1 MIFNLKH
8 FKLLTLICWYMKQT
22 LNKKSSNTSQNLTKG
37 LYQPKF
43 WNFLCKSDKTKK
55 KKKGK
60 LNPESKTQS
69 SLFQHWS
76 QYPNHIQNQKGENT
90 QVYKWISSSDT
101 IQIPTFSH
109 SETNAVELFLGKK
122 EKSSPNDFFKVT
134 SRKCAS
140 FCLFPWRLIGGRR
153 GLFLYSPPLEQDTI
167 RC

>member
-1 MIFNLKH
+1 M
-8 FKLLTLICWYMKQT
+8 
-22 LNKKSSNTSQNLTKG
+22 KSSMQVRHNN
-37 LYQPKF
+37 
-43 WNFLCKSDKTKK
+43 NNNN
-55 KKKGK
+55 KKGK
-60 LNPESKTQS
+60 LNPESKNQS

-76 QYPNHIQNQKGENT
+76 QFPNHIQNQKGENT
-90 QVYKWISSSDT
+90 QVYKWISSSNT

-122 EKSSPNDFFKVT
+122 EKSSPNEFFQVT